1 MDIFILED
9 YILQSFV
16 LLGAFFFLLPFG
28 VLELI
33 KEKNKKIDL
42 FTQCKLKK
50 IGIVAYQNFVQE
62 NPFTAKQKT
71 AQFMREVYNNGNLN
85 KKYDLIRRAK

>member
-1 MDIFILED
+1 MDTFILED
-9 YILQSFV
+9 YILQSIILLVFFV
-16 LLGAFFFLLPFG
+16 FLSPFAI
-28 VLELI
+28 LELVQ
-33 KEKNKKIDL
+33 KNKKIDL

-71 AQFMREVYNNGNLN
+71 AQFMREVYKNGNLN

>member
-1 MDIFILED
+1 MDTFILED
-9 YILQSFV
+9 YILQSII
-16 LLGAFFFLLPFG
+16 LLGFFVFLSPFAI
-28 VLELI
+28 LELVQ
-33 KEKNKKIDL
+33 KNKKIDL

-71 AQFMREVYNNGNLN
+71 AQFMREVYKNGNLN